1 MRVIG
6 PDGEQIGVMATYQ
19 AIQKAAEYGL
29 DLVEVAPTAKPPVC
43 RIMDFGKYKYEQ
55 AKKQHSTRLHQ
66 RSMQLKEVKLRPYTG
81 KHDIEIKIR
90 NVKRFLEDKNK
101 AKIILTFRG
110 REIAYRAAA
119 KGIMDAF
126 VEGVKD
132 VGVVEFPPRMEGNS
146 MIMIMSPK
154 SEVQKGQKS
163 SQANPAPPL
172 HIAPPQVGEDKV
184 CPEALSPE
192 PVEGS
197 KGRSG
202 GVDNLQGKETEGGKK
217 EAGTDL

>member
-43 RIMDFGKYKYEQ
+43 RIMDFGKYKYGQ

-66 RSMQLKEVKLRPYTG
+66 RSMQLKEVKLRPYTN

-110 REIAYRAAA
+110 RELAYRAAA

-146 MIMIMSPK
+146 MIMIISPK
-154 SEVQKGQKS
+154 SEAQKVQKP
-163 SQANPAPPL
+163 SQANPAPTF
-172 HIAPPQVGEDKV
+172 HIPTPQVADDKAS
-184 CPEALSPE
+184 PEALSL
-192 PVEGS
+192 S
-197 KGRSG
+197 KGQMG
-202 GVDNLQGKETEGGKK
+202 GVDNLQDQDKETESGK
-217 EAGTDL
+217 EEVGADL